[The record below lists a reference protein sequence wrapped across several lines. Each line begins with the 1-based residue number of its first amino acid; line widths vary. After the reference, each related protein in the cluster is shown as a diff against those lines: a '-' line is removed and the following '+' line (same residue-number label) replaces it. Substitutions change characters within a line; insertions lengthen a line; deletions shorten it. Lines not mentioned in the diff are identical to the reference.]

1 METETRNSSF
11 SSQTNI
17 LLGNGIESAVELFDQ
32 QEDYFRCRR
41 ELMKVNAFEHWHL
54 PRQLYPRLL
63 KVARSILSIQATSV
77 ASERLRYGSP
87 PPLPRYI
94 YLREIQSVSRRP
106 AARLG
111 ESRTGQPA
119 DYMTQSPVQLRSLT
133 VFLKT
138 ADTEGK
144 QKKSSGEWEFSAR
157 GALSLVRYPGWAYL
171 LTGWLRSLYLNH
183 RSNHQALWKV

>member
-87 PPLPRYI
+87 PPSPDISTFGKSSRY
-94 YLREIQSVSRRP
+94 
-106 AARLG
+106 
-111 ESRTGQPA
+111 PA
-119 DYMTQSPVQLRSLT
+119 DRQLDWGRAELDNLPT
-133 VFLKT
+133 I
-138 ADTEGK
+138 
-144 QKKSSGEWEFSAR
+144 
-157 GALSLVRYPGWAYL
+157 
-171 LTGWLRSLYLNH
+171 
-183 RSNHQALWKV
+183 